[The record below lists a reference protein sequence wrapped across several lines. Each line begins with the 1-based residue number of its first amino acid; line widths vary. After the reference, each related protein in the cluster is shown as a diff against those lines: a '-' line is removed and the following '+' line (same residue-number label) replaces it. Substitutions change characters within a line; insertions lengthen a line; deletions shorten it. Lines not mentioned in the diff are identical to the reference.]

1 MEGKMKLYS
10 INELR
15 MMEVI
20 DIESGMKLGYIRDLT
35 VDCDEYKVKSIILP
49 AQKMNWFGKNEGIEI
64 PWENIKKIGVDVVL
78 IQSNEFISSDK

>member
-1 MEGKMKLYS
+1 MEDELNLYS
-10 INELR
+10 INNLR

-20 DIESGMKLGYIRDLT
+20 DVETGTKLGYIRDLT

-49 AQKMNWFGKNEGIEI
+49 TQKVNWFGKNGGIEI

-78 IQSNEFISSDK
+78 VQSNEYISTDK